1 MNNIFFIM
9 NITLFVAGIL
19 LFSIRT
25 ILFFRSKS
33 YEEQVAMNALAT
45 MRVGILL
52 VMVSI
57 AGFVSSQLGQSPLAI
72 INTMILVGLIVF
84 LLLLLFTAQLSKWL
98 SVLAI
103 RADLQKMQQQ
113 DGKEAPKVMIVEEP
127 YADDE

>member
-1 MNNIFFIM
+1 M
-9 NITLFVAGIL
+9 NITLFIAGIL

-57 AGFVSSQLGQSPLAI
+57 SGFVGNQLGQSPLAV
-72 INTMILVGLIVF
+72 INIMILVGLIVF
-84 LLLLLFTAQLSKWL
+84 LLLILFTAQLSKWL

-103 RADLQKMQQQ
+103 RADLQKMQQKGIE
-113 DGKEAPKVMIVEEP
+113 DGHEAPKVLIVEEP
-127 YADDE
+127 YTDDE